1 MELDGLS
8 TGSSVR
14 DGGMTLPCGDTTH
27 LMTSPDTSA
36 HFAQRVVSHSH
47 SVQKEFLTPGFREL
61 E

>member
-14 DGGMTLPCGDTTH
+14 DGGMTLPCGDTIH

-36 HFAQRVVSHSH
+36 HFAQR
-47 SVQKEFLTPGFREL
+47 EWFLTPTLCKRNSSHQASES
-61 E
+61 